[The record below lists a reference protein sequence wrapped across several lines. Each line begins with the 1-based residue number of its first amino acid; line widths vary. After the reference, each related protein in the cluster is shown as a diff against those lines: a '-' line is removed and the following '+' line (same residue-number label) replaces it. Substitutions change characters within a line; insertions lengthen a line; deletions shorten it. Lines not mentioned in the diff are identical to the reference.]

1 MLARIRDGRSCNLN
15 LSNTNHPPS
24 ATLGA
29 IGYEAYAVSTGGKTF
44 DGRDMPKWH
53 DLPHRIQEAWE
64 ASALAILAEARC
76 MAEDVQFRGDT
87 I

>member
-1 MLARIRDGRSCNLN
+1 MLARIRDGRSCN

-53 DLPHRIQEAWE
+53 ELPQRIQEAWE
-64 ASALAILAEARC
+64 ASALAILAETHLIAND
-76 MAEDVQFRGDT
+76 AQFQGDT